1 MIAEII
7 YPIVITLQI
16 KKSKFKNRML
26 VMEADRISYFEINES
41 IRKIFETP
49 IEDCEIFEK
58 DSNESNYEL
67 HLISISKYKVINNK

>member
-1 MIAEII
+1 
-7 YPIVITLQI
+7 
-16 KKSKFKNRML
+16 
-26 VMEADRISYFEINES
+26 MEVDRISYFEINES